1 MQHFNAAFARKD
13 CHITANCVC
22 VNQGKPSFEDW
33 HVYIIVQYKY
43 LYIIYILYIHYIY
56 IYSFYMWR
64 VSWQICV
71 ASLQESVR
79 WVYRRFHRWC
89 NNSWEDGRITSTKCT
104 TNLCNMFFSKSI
116 ALLKKRRSA
125 TLLSS
130 GPSTCAKTSLNTAD
144 QPLWIQQTIF
154 LKNVF
159 VCLRKSGGIYS
170 GRMKTNGVFLLQ
182 DSFTLPYLSGLIWIN
197 LD

>member
-1 MQHFNAAFARKD
+1 M
-13 CHITANCVC
+13 V
-22 VNQGKPSFEDW
+22 V
-33 HVYIIVQYKY
+33 
-43 LYIIYILYIHYIY
+43 L
-56 IYSFYMWR
+56 
-64 VSWQICV
+64 
-71 ASLQESVR
+71 LQQSVPQT
-79 WVYRRFHRWC
+79 YATC
-89 NNSWEDGRITSTKCT
+89 
-104 TNLCNMFFSKSI
+104 FSKSI
-116 ALLKKRRSA
+116 SLLKKRRSA

-154 LKNVF
+154 LKNAF

-197 LD
+197 PKSKEKNKGFGNYSGLWISCQTFGFVVFFGFFWFRQRADTCPNCHSVAKSWDNRSNPNCRQFTKWLLIWQMMR

>member
-1 MQHFNAAFARKD
+1 M
-13 CHITANCVC
+13 V
-22 VNQGKPSFEDW
+22 V
-33 HVYIIVQYKY
+33 
-43 LYIIYILYIHYIY
+43 L
-56 IYSFYMWR
+56 
-64 VSWQICV
+64 
-71 ASLQESVR
+71 LQQSVPQT
-79 WVYRRFHRWC
+79 YATC
-89 NNSWEDGRITSTKCT
+89 
-104 TNLCNMFFSKSI
+104 FSKSI

-154 LKNVF
+154 LKNAF
-159 VCLRKSGGIYS
+159 VCLRKSGGVYS

-197 LD
+197 PKPKEKIATTLVSGLVARPLVLLFFFGFFWFRQRADTCPYCHSVAKSWDNRSSPNCRQFTRWLLIWQMMR